1 MVCDPVIE
9 GFGCRVGGE
18 AQDLAARDSSE
29 ACGAVD
35 EEEAQRLHAGDSVAI
50 GALARARFGS
60 SQSRMQ
66 LKATHQVMRE
76 DGELEPGA
84 VGPVVIGGHHVEG
97 KLALEFGEGLFLRAA
112 AGGEGPQGLRG
123 KREIG
128 RHRGVFE
135 VTVVGGEQIELVIL
149 RAPMMNPLA
158 IDHAPATPVPRP
170 PAQAGSRSNR
180 YQQ

>member
-1 MVCDPVIE
+1 MMTAGPRGTRAWRKRPKPLGPSMDYQAQSENKSGDEVVCDPVIE

-18 AQDLAARDSSE
+18 AQDLATGYSSAAR
-29 ACGAVD
+29 GAVD

-76 DGELEPGA
+76 DGELEPGT

-97 KLALEFGEGLFLRAA
+97 KFALEFGEGLFLRAA

-135 VTVVGGEQIELVIL
+135 VTVVAGE
-149 RAPMMNPLA
+149 
-158 IDHAPATPVPRP
+158 T
-170 PAQAGSRSNR
+170 
-180 YQQ
+180 